1 MKDNDNRKP
10 PEEGN
15 ISAVIAGI
23 AQKLKVGS
31 EVLAGSAESGRS
43 RLDKISTKRDIDKL
57 YWKLGKEIVALVSAG
72 EIKHP
77 GVVERAD
84 RIEKLIERLNQIPRE

>member
-1 MKDNDNRKP
+1 MNDNDNSGP
-10 PEEGN
+10 LEDGN
-15 ISAVIAGI
+15 ISALIAGI
-23 AQKLKVGS
+23 AQKLRVGS

-77 GVVERAD
+77 GVVERVD
-84 RIEKLIERLNQIPRE
+84 RIEKLIERHNEIPRE